1 MNVYVSE
8 DYVRGLE
15 SEAEDLEE
23 RIFVLESE
31 MSSLS
36 QAVMEADRAIHA
48 AWKLMDA
55 DQRKLFAENG
65 YVEEL
70 LWDEVAGQ
78 GE

>member
-8 DYVRGLE
+8 DYVKGLE
-15 SEAEDLEE
+15 SEAEDMEE
-23 RIFVLESE
+23 RIFILESE

-36 QAVMEADRAIHA
+36 QAVMEADRAIQA

-55 DQRKLFAENG
+55 DQRKRFAKNE

-78 GE
+78 E

>member
-8 DYVRGLE
+8 DYVKGLE
-15 SEAEDLEE
+15 SEAEDMEE
-23 RIFVLESE
+23 RILNLESE

-36 QAVMEADRAIHA
+36 QAAMEADRAIQA

-55 DQRKLFAENG
+55 DQRKRFAENE

-78 GE
+78 E